1 MNKLSEA
8 GLLHYFSLET
18 CQQMWYWEATK
29 MFWRAGYRLFHGK
42 FLSFMSCPRGIGTF
56 VNNSSSSRKLN
67 PELTDINF
75 EVPSRTSIL
84 DQNNNLVPNVIHPG
98 VINESL
104 DAVKSI
110 SNINMMCVD
119 GKKVTAGLDEDFGDV
134 NVFGF
139 GDRYCFLKLIGNI
152 IFVYNRLSLVFWTF
166 ICMQLFSA
174 CSR

>member
-1 MNKLSEA
+1 
-8 GLLHYFSLET
+8 
-18 CQQMWYWEATK
+18 
-29 MFWRAGYRLFHGK
+29 MFWRAGYRLFHGN

-139 GDRYCFLKLIGNI
+139 GSNSSEISFSFITVSALYFGLSYVCNFFRLALGNDSG
-152 IFVYNRLSLVFWTF
+152 VRNLLDTRP
-166 ICMQLFSA
+166 A
-174 CSR
+174 